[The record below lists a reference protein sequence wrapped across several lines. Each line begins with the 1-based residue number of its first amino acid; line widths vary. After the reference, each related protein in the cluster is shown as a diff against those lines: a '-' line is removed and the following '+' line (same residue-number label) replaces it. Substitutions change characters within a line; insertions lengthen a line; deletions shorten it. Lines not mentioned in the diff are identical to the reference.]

1 MRLYFVKLQGDEMLK
16 KKQIYVRPI
25 IFGLLISMLFSN
37 IGIVASADNQTL
49 KNESSAANYD
59 ITDGDYANYIEN
71 YKSANFSSQVIELN
85 IDSVTDT
92 ENKNSVSV
100 EDDRNAILINS
111 DNNYV
116 EYSFEVKESGLYN
129 ICLNYK
135 PVKDT
140 AMDIRLGFMIDG
152 VSPYS
157 ELDDISFTRIWVNA
171 QEKIQKDESG
181 NEIRPEQ
188 TEKYAFRQGWAEDD
202 IGLYR
207 KPYSVY
213 LETGVHTMNVTRVT
227 ESVLISSI
235 ILKDYSAEI
244 PDYDEYNSKNQASDG
259 TENYTIEAESAIE
272 KSHSSLAATIDTGD
286 AGMSPVNPAHRVVN
300 SFGQSSWTE
309 NGQWASWQVPETL
322 KEGKYVLRF
331 RAKQNGNVGTVSYR
345 KLLINGKVPF
355 KEAESMGFK
364 YYDGWQIATFGEEN
378 PYLIHL
384 KPGDILT
391 LTATTGPMAEPL
403 KNIYNSVNSLNDIYQ
418 SIIMVTGT
426 DPDTERDYNIQKEI
440 PTLLEDFKNAKNSLT
455 DISSS
460 ISDIMGS
467 NNPKVF
473 FIHKFIHLL
482 DSFLENYRL
491 IVPKL
496 STFKSYIESFAGET
510 YDFNSLPLEL
520 DKILI
525 MSPDSKEPNGEAGFF
540 KSFTFE
546 IKRFIYSFTTD
557 YNAKEKSEADSID
570 VWCSLGRDQAQSV
583 KQLIENNFTPKTGI
597 KVNFKISNIALAE
610 AILSGCEPDV
620 SLSVAQDVPIDL
632 AIRGQ
637 ALDLTDYIA
646 TLSDDYMA
654 QFLESAWTPFQY
666 KGGTYAMP
674 ITQTFQMLY
683 YRTDVFKKL
692 GLEVPNTWE
701 EFYKIVRELQRN
713 NFQVGIQESNAAN
726 PGISASI
733 ALYETLLLQNGSDY
747 YNSDLTKVNFES
759 TGGKQAFLDWV
770 KLYKEYDVE
779 KDFDLNSRFRSGEM
793 PLAMADYNFCL
804 TLQTVA
810 PEISGRWAMAP
821 MPATVDGEGNL
832 NRTVVTGLT
841 GTIILNGAKKR
852 GKADQ
857 AFEFVKWW
865 ADSDAQVS
873 YSNIMESLQGVSG
886 RPAVANMIAFS
897 RLGWSQSD
905 QNIIIAQR
913 DHLKSVQ
920 QIPGTYIIYRHLTN
934 ALRTSYSE
942 DVDPLRQLNIQCR
955 DINTELARKRAEFEK
970 NN

>member
-1 MRLYFVKLQGDEMLK
+1 MHLNYVILQGDEMLK
-16 KKQIYVRPI
+16 KKQIYLKPI

-37 IGIVASADNQTL
+37 IGIAASADNQVLNDENTAVF
-49 KNESSAANYD
+49 SDVADS
-59 ITDGDYANYIEN
+59 DYANYMEK

-85 IDSVTDT
+85 TDLITDT
-92 ENKNSVSV
+92 ENKTSVSV
-100 EDDRNAILINS
+100 EDGCNAVLINS
-111 DNNYV
+111 DNNFA
-116 EYSFEVKESGLYN
+116 EYSFEVKEDGLYN

-140 AMDIRLGFMIDG
+140 AMDICLGFMIDG
-152 VSPYS
+152 KSPYQ
-157 ELDDISFTRIWVNA
+157 ELDDISFTRIWVNS
-171 QEKIQKDESG
+171 QNEIQKDESG

-188 TEKYAFRQGWAEDD
+188 TEKYAFRYGWAEDD

-207 KPYSVY
+207 KPYAVY
-213 LETGVHTMNVTRVT
+213 LKNGIHTFRINRVT
-227 ESVLISSI
+227 ESVLISSV
-235 ILKDYSAEI
+235 ILKDYSADI
-244 PDYDEYNSKNQASDG
+244 PTYKEYNSEIQASAG
-259 TENYTIEAESAIE
+259 TEDYIVEAESAKE

-286 AGMSPVNPAHRVVN
+286 AGMSPVNPAYRVVN

-309 NGQWASWQVPETL
+309 NGQWASWQVPDNL
-322 KEGKYVLRF
+322 KEGKYILRF

-345 KLLINGKVPF
+345 KLLINGSVPF
-355 KEAESMGFK
+355 KEAESIGFK
-364 YYDGWQIATFGEEN
+364 YYDGWQIATFGDET

-384 KPGDILT
+384 KSGDILT

-403 KNIYNSVNSLNDIYQ
+403 KNIYDSVNSLNDIYQ
-418 SIIMVTGT
+418 LIIMVTGT
-426 DPDTERDYNIQKEI
+426 SPDTERDYNIQKEI
-440 PTLLEDFKNAKNSLT
+440 PTLLEDFQNAKNSLK
-455 DISSS
+455 DISDS
-460 ISDIMGS
+460 ISNIMGS

-473 FIHKFIHLL
+473 FIQKFIHLL
-482 DSFLENYRL
+482 DSFTENYRL

-496 STFKSYIESFAGET
+496 STFKSYIESFAGEA

-520 DKILI
+520 DQIMI
-525 MSPDSKEPNGEAGFF
+525 MSPESKIPNGEAGFF
-540 KSFTFE
+540 KSFAFE
-546 IKRFIYSFTTD
+546 LKRFIYSFTVNHNTE
-557 YNAKEKSEADSID
+557 NKSETDSID

-583 KQLIENNFTPKTGI
+583 KQLIENKFTPKTGI

-646 TLSDDYMA
+646 ALSDDYMS
-654 QFLESAWTPFQY
+654 QFHESAWTPFQY

-701 EFYKIVRELQRN
+701 EFYRTVRELQRN

-733 ALYETLLLQNGSDY
+733 ALYETMLMQNGSDY

-821 MPATVDGEGNL
+821 MPATVDSDGNL

-841 GTIILNGAKKR
+841 GTIILTGAKNR

-865 ADSDAQVS
+865 ADSDTQVN

-886 RPAVANMIAFS
+886 RPAVANMRAFS
-897 RLGWSQSD
+897 KLGWSQSD
-905 QNIIIAQR
+905 QDIIVAQR
-913 DHLKSVQ
+913 EHLKSVQ

-934 ALRTSYSE
+934 ALRTSYSD
-942 DVDPLRQLNIQCR
+942 DVYPLRQLNIQCR

>member
-1 MRLYFVKLQGDEMLK
+1 MHLNYVILQGDEMLK
-16 KKQIYVRPI
+16 KKQIYVKPI

-37 IGIVASADNQTL
+37 IGIAAAADNQVL
-49 KNESSAANYD
+49 N
-59 ITDGDYANYIEN
+59 DGNTEVFSDVADSDYANYMEN

-85 IDSVTDT
+85 IHSVTDT

-111 DNNYV
+111 DNKFA
-116 EYSFEVKESGLYN
+116 EYSFEVKEEGLYN
-129 ICLNYK
+129 ICLDYK

-152 VSPYS
+152 KSPYQ

-171 QEKIQKDESG
+171 QEEIQKDESG

-188 TEKYAFRQGWAEDD
+188 TEKYAFRYGWAEDD

-207 KPYSVY
+207 KPYAVY
-213 LETGVHTMNVTRVT
+213 LKNGIHTFRINRVT
-227 ESVLISSI
+227 ESVLISSV
-235 ILKDYSAEI
+235 ILKDYSADI
-244 PDYDEYNSKNQASDG
+244 PAYKEYNSEIQASAG
-259 TENYTIEAESAIE
+259 TEDYIVEAESSIE

-286 AGMSPVNPAHRVVN
+286 AGMSPVNPAYRVVN

-309 NGQWASWQVPETL
+309 NGQWASWQVPDNL
-322 KEGKYVLRF
+322 KEGKYILRF

-345 KLLINGKVPF
+345 KLLVNGSVPF
-355 KEAESMGFK
+355 KEAESIGFK
-364 YYDGWQIATFGEEN
+364 YYDGWQIATFGVET

-384 KPGDILT
+384 KSGDVLT

-403 KNIYNSVNSLNDIYQ
+403 KHIYDSVNSLNDIYQ

-426 DPDTERDYNIQKEI
+426 SPDTERDYNIQKEI
-440 PTLLEDFKNAKNSLT
+440 PTLLEDFQNAKNSLKN
-455 DISSS
+455 ISDS
-460 ISDIMGS
+460 ISDIIGS

-473 FIHKFIHLL
+473 FIQKFIHLL
-482 DSFLENYRL
+482 DSFIENYRL

-520 DKILI
+520 DQIMI
-525 MSPDSKEPNGEAGFF
+525 MSPDSKIPNGEAGFF
-540 KSFTFE
+540 KSFAFE
-546 IKRFIYSFTTD
+546 LKRFIYSFTT
-557 YNAKEKSEADSID
+557 NHNTENKSETNSID

-637 ALDLTDYIA
+637 ALDLKDYIA

-654 QFLESAWTPFQY
+654 QFHESAWTPFQY
-666 KGGTYAMP
+666 KGGIYAMP

-701 EFYKIVRELQRN
+701 EFYMTVRELQRN

-733 ALYETLLLQNGSDY
+733 ALYETLLMQNGSDY

-770 KLYKEYDVE
+770 KLYKEYDAE

-810 PEISGRWAMAP
+810 PEISGRWTMAP
-821 MPATVDGEGNL
+821 MPATVDSDGNL

-841 GTIILNGAKKR
+841 GTIILTGAKNR

-865 ADSDAQVS
+865 ADSDAQVN

-886 RPAVANMIAFS
+886 RPAVANMRAFS
-897 RLGWSQSD
+897 KLGWSQSD
-905 QNIIIAQR
+905 QNIIVAQR
-913 DHLKSVQ
+913 EHIKSVQ

-934 ALRTSYSE
+934 ALRTSYSD